1 VDRTTAVRA
10 GAQAGTGDGIA
21 VIDEGTHNTPEAVAR
36 IPGAAAAG
44 ARRLLQEDLAVLWR
58 LVSLAGGRG
67 DW

>member
-10 GAQAGTGDGIA
+10 GGQAGTGDGIA
-21 VIDEGTHNTPEAVAR
+21 VIDEGIHNTPEAVAR
-36 IPGAAAAG
+36 IPGGAAAG
-44 ARRLLQEDLAVLWR
+44 ARGLLQEPAVLRR